1 MRYSN
6 RQGMTSTGA
15 KKRLPVW
22 TTLLGFVLF
31 VLAFFWLR
39 HVLAQYSWQ
48 SILEGLVAIPS
59 YALALAGLLTC
70 CGYGC
75 LTLYELL
82 GLRFAGIKLPY
93 SRIAVT
99 SFVAYAIGHNVGM
112 NTLSGG
118 AVRYRAYSAIGLNPT
133 QIGTVVAFGTL
144 TFALGAALL
153 LGVSLLTQAGMSGSV
168 LHVRESLTM
177 SAGALMILLVTGY
190 IVLTFLRTEALQI
203 GRFKLPIP
211 APRIAFA
218 QVAVACTDLLL
229 AASVLYV
236 LLPAHADI
244 SFVAFAGLF
253 LVSVSAGIIT
263 NIPAG
268 LGVFES
274 VMILLLP
281 GVPADQLIVSM
292 LAFRVIYYLL
302 PFLIALGL
310 LALHEMWVH
319 REPLHR
325 AMRLARSWL
334 TAVTPQAAAIAVFAA
349 GAVLLFSSATPGLE
363 ERLAKLRD
371 IVPLPILEVSHLLG
385 SAVGVALLILA
396 NGLYRRLDGAWWIT
410 VWLLGAGCVA
420 SLLKGFDYEEATI
433 LALVEGAL
441 LMARVRFNRRA
452 SLIEQRFSGPWIL
465 AVVLVLGVALWLVI
479 LAYQHVPYANSLWSE
494 FAFEASAPR
503 SLRALLVAALLAA
516 AYGLWRLLLPAPP
529 TFVPLTE
536 ADYERAGRLIAQNPD
551 TNANL
556 ALLGDKNLLFD
567 DAGTAFI
574 MYEVSGSSW
583 VAMGDPIGSASARE
597 QLAWA
602 YFEKC
607 DRVAASPVFY
617 QVSADNLALYVDL
630 GLSLIKLGEEA
641 RVDLSKF
648 SLEGSE
654 RADLRQSHRR
664 AVRDGAR
671 FEIVA
676 RADLAAVLPELRA
689 VSDEWL
695 AERKTAE
702 KGFSLG
708 FFNEHYLS
716 HFDCAVVRSEGRVVA
731 FANIWKAGPLHEM
744 SVDLMRQR
752 EVAPKGV
759 IDFLFIECMLWAK
772 AQGYRW
778 FNLGMAPL
786 SGLERH
792 PLAPAWHK
800 VGRLV
805 QRYGS
810 NFYNFEGLHKYKE
823 KFLPEWRPRYL
834 AAPGGISMAGA
845 LLDVTSLISGGVTKV
860 LRK

>member
-6 RQGMTSTGA
+6 QQGMTSAGA

-22 TTLLGFVLF
+22 TTLLGVVLF
-31 VLAFFWLR
+31 VLAFFWLH
-39 HVLAQYSWQ
+39 HVLAQYRWRT
-48 SILEGLVAIPS
+48 ILDGLIATP
-59 YALALAGLLTC
+59 AFDLAWAGLLTC

-82 GLRFAGIKLPY
+82 GMRFAGVKLPY

-118 AVRYRAYSAIGLNPT
+118 AIRYRAYSAAGLNPT

-153 LGVSLLTQAGMSGSV
+153 LGVSLVTQAGVSGSV
-168 LHVRESLTM
+168 LHVRESLAVTV
-177 SAGALMILLVTGY
+177 GAALICAVAGY
-190 IVLTFLRTEALQI
+190 IVLTFLRSEALSI
-203 GRFKLPIP
+203 GKFKLPIP
-211 APRIAFA
+211 SPRIALA

-236 LLPAHADI
+236 LLPDNADI
-244 SFVAFAGLF
+244 TFIAFAGLF
-253 LVSVSAGIIT
+253 LVSVAAGIVT

-281 GVPADQLIVSM
+281 AVPADQLIVSM
-292 LAFRVIYYLL
+292 LGYRVIYYLT
-302 PFLIALGL
+302 PFLIALVL
-310 LALHEMWVH
+310 LAIHELWVQ
-319 REPLHR
+319 RESVNR
-325 AMRLARSWL
+325 VVRLARGWL
-334 TAVTPQAAAIAVFAA
+334 TAVTPQATAIAVFAA
-349 GAVLLFSSATPGLE
+349 GAILLFSSATPGLE
-363 ERLAKLRD
+363 VRLAELRKY
-371 IVPLPILEVSHLLG
+371 VPLPILEFSHLLG

-410 VWLLGAGCVA
+410 VWLLGAGCLA
-420 SLLKGFDYEEATI
+420 SLLKGLDYEEATI
-433 LALVEGAL
+433 LALVEGL
-441 LMARVRFNRRA
+441 LIMAHARFNRRA
-452 SLIEQRFSGPWIL
+452 SLIDQRFSGPWIV
-465 AVVLVLGVALWLVI
+465 AVVLVLGVSMWLVI
-479 LAYQHVPYANSLWSE
+479 LAYRHVPYANSLWSE
-494 FAFEASAPR
+494 FAFRANAPR
-503 SLRALLVAALLAA
+503 SLRALLVAALIAG
-516 AYGLWRLLLPAPP
+516 AYALWRLLRPAPP
-529 TFVPLTE
+529 MFVPLTPE
-536 ADYERAGRLIAQNPD
+536 DYERASRLIAENSD
-551 TNANL
+551 TTANL

-567 DAGTAFI
+567 ATGTAFV

-583 VAMGDPIGSASARE
+583 VAMGDPVGSAAACE
-597 QLAWA
+597 QLAWV
-602 YFEKC
+602 YLEQC

-617 QVSADNLALYVDL
+617 QVSSENLALYVDL

-641 RVDLSKF
+641 RVDLAGF

-671 FEIVA
+671 FEVVA
-676 RADLAAVLPELRA
+676 RANLASVMPDLRA

-695 AERKTAE
+695 TTRKTAE

-708 FFNEHYLS
+708 FFDEEYLS

-731 FANIWKAGPLHEM
+731 FANVWKAGALQEM
-744 SVDLMRQR
+744 SVDLMRHR
-752 EVAPKGV
+752 DDSPKGV
-759 IDFLFIECMLWAK
+759 IDFMFIECMLWAK
-772 AQGYRW
+772 SQGYRW

-786 SGLERH
+786 SGLETH

-805 QRYGS
+805 HRYGE

-823 KFLPEWRPRYL
+823 KFLPIWRPRYL
-834 AAPGGISMAGA
+834 AAPGGLSMAGA

>member
-1 MRYSN
+1 M
-6 RQGMTSTGA
+6 
-15 KKRLPVW
+15 
-22 TTLLGFVLF
+22 LGLVLF
-31 VLAFFWLR
+31 VLAFFWLD
-39 HVLAQYSWQ
+39 HVLAQYRWRT
-48 SILEGLVAIPS
+48 ILAGLVAIPS
-59 YALALAGLLTC
+59 YDLALAGVLTC

-82 GLRFAGIKLPY
+82 GLRFAGVKLPY
-93 SRIAVT
+93 SRIALT

-118 AVRYRAYSAIGLNPT
+118 AIRYRAYSAAGLNPT

-153 LGVSLLTQAGMSGSV
+153 LGISLLTQAGVSGSV
-168 LHVRESLTM
+168 LHVRASLAL
-177 SAGALMILLVTGY
+177 SVGALLIGLAAGY
-190 IVLTFLRTEALQI
+190 IVLTFLRSEALPI
-203 GRFKLPIP
+203 GRFRLPIP
-211 APRIAFA
+211 APRFAFA
-218 QVAVACTDLLL
+218 QVGVACTDLLL

-236 LLPAHADI
+236 LLPNDAAV
-244 SFVAFAGLF
+244 SFIAFAGLY
-253 LVSVSAGIIT
+253 LVSVAAGIVT
-263 NIPAG
+263 NIPGG

-281 GVPADQLIVSM
+281 AVPADRLIVSM
-292 LAFRVIYYLL
+292 LGYRVIYYLL

-310 LALHEMWVH
+310 LAMHELWLH
-319 REPLHR
+319 RQALSR
-325 AMRLARSWL
+325 AMRLARGWL
-334 TAVTPQAAAIAVFAA
+334 TAVMPQAAAVAVFAA
-349 GAVLLFSSATPGLE
+349 GAVLLFSAATPGLE
-363 ERLAKLRD
+363 DRLVWLRD
-371 IVPLPILEVSHLLG
+371 IVPLPILEFSHLLG

-410 VWLLGAGCVA
+410 VWLLGAGCLA
-420 SLLKGFDYEEATI
+420 SLLKGFDYEEAII
-433 LALVEGAL
+433 LGMVNGVLI
-441 LMARVRFNRRA
+441 MAHARFNRRA
-452 SLIEQRFSGPWIL
+452 SLIEQRFSGPWIV

-479 LAYQHVPYANSLWSE
+479 LAYSHVPYANSLWSE
-494 FAFEASAPR
+494 FAFEADAPR
-503 SLRALLVAALLAA
+503 SLRALLVAALLAG
-516 AYGLWRLLLPAPP
+516 AYGLWRLLRPAPP
-529 TFVPLTE
+529 TFIALT
-536 ADYERAGRLIAQNPD
+536 AQDFERASALIAANPD
-551 TNANL
+551 TTANL
-556 ALLGDKNLLFD
+556 ALLGDKNIMFD
-567 DAGTAFI
+567 EAGTAFI
-574 MYEVSGSSW
+574 MYEVCGSSW
-583 VAMGDPIGSASARE
+583 VAMGDPVGGARACE
-597 QLAWA
+597 QLAWS
-602 YFEKC
+602 FLEQC

-617 QVSADNLALYVDL
+617 QVSPENLALYVDL

-641 RVDLSKF
+641 RVELAHF
-648 SLEGSE
+648 GLEGSE

-676 RADLAAVLPELRA
+676 RADLSSVLPELRA
-689 VSDEWL
+689 VSEAWL
-695 AERKTAE
+695 AERKTGE

-708 FFNEHYLS
+708 FFDEQYLS
-716 HFDCAVVRSEGRVVA
+716 HFDCAVVRSEGKVVA

-744 SVDLMRQR
+744 SVDLMRQC
-752 EVAPKGV
+752 EGGPKGV

-786 SGLERH
+786 SGLETH

-805 QRYGS
+805 QRYGE
-810 NFYNFEGLHKYKE
+810 NFYNFEGLHRYKE
-823 KFLPEWRPRYL
+823 KFLPVWRPRYL

>member
-6 RQGMTSTGA
+6 RQGMTSAGS
-15 KKRLPVW
+15 KKRLPLW
-22 TTLLGFVLF
+22 TTLLGIVLF
-31 VLAFFWLR
+31 VLAFFWLH
-39 HVLAQYSWQ
+39 HVLAQYHWRT
-48 SILEGLVAIPS
+48 ILNGLIATPTVD
-59 YALALAGLLTC
+59 LAWAGLLTC

-82 GLRFAGIKLPY
+82 GLRFAGVKLPY

-118 AVRYRAYSAIGLNPT
+118 AIRYRAYSAAGLNPT

-153 LGVSLLTQAGMSGSV
+153 LGVSLLTQAGVSGSV
-168 LHVRESLTM
+168 LHVRESLAV
-177 SAGALMILLVTGY
+177 SVGAALICLVLGY
-190 IVLTFLRTEALQI
+190 IVLTFRRSEALSF
-203 GRFKLPIP
+203 GKFKLPIP
-211 APRIAFA
+211 SPKIALA

-236 LLPAHADI
+236 LLPDNADI
-244 SFVAFAGLF
+244 TFIAFAGLF
-253 LVSVSAGIIT
+253 LVSVAAGIVT

-281 GVPADQLIVSM
+281 AVPADQLIVSM
-292 LAFRVIYYLL
+292 LGYRVIYYLT
-302 PFLIALGL
+302 PFLIALVL
-310 LALHEMWVH
+310 LAIHELWVH
-319 REPLHR
+319 RESLNR
-325 AMRLARSWL
+325 VVRLARGWL
-334 TAVTPQAAAIAVFAA
+334 TAVMPQTTAIAVFAA

-363 ERLAKLRD
+363 ERLAELRD
-371 IVPLPILEVSHLLG
+371 FVPLPILEFSHLLG

-410 VWLLGAGCVA
+410 VWLLGAGCLA

-433 LALVEGAL
+433 LALVDGL
-441 LMARVRFNRRA
+441 LIMARARFNRRA
-452 SLIEQRFSGPWIL
+452 SLIDQRFSGPWIG

-479 LAYQHVPYANSLWSE
+479 LAYRHVPYANSVWSE

-503 SLRALLVAALLAA
+503 SLRALLIAALLAG
-516 AYGLWRLLLPAPP
+516 AYGLWRLLRPAPP
-529 TFVPLTE
+529 TFVPLTSE
-536 ADYERAGRLIAQNPD
+536 DYERASRLIGENND
-551 TNANL
+551 TTANL

-567 DAGTAFI
+567 ATGTAFI

-583 VAMGDPIGSASARE
+583 VAMGDPVGSAAACE
-597 QLAWA
+597 QLAWV
-602 YFEKC
+602 YLEQC

-617 QVSADNLALYVDL
+617 QVSSENLALYVDL

-641 RVDLSKF
+641 RVDLAGF

-676 RADLAAVLPELRA
+676 RADLATVMPQLRA

-695 AERKTAE
+695 AMRKTAE

-708 FFNEHYLS
+708 FFDEEYLS
-716 HFDCAVVRSEGRVVA
+716 HFDCAVVRSEGKVVA
-731 FANIWKAGPLHEM
+731 FANVWKAGALQEM
-744 SVDLMRQR
+744 SVDLMRHR
-752 EVAPKGV
+752 DNSPKGV

-786 SGLERH
+786 SGLETH

-805 QRYGS
+805 HRYGE

-823 KFLPEWRPRYL
+823 KFLPIWRPRYL
-834 AAPGGISMAGA
+834 AAPGGLSMAGA